1 MLSWVRQAS
10 CEVTDGFRRLGGI
23 VVLLLVPLFLVLS
36 ARSQIASADDSVPT
50 AASNRGSAAET
61 QDSAGKTMA
70 ASPSPF
76 ESTTASAALDA
87 TTVEPGNLPPAPAAD
102 PSASASPLSSW
113 MPDGGWT
120 FHFAPDRWC
129 NIDPQLRASIN
140 SVSPESEPKGGN
152 YFAVDNFRLFFTGQV
167 TKVIGFEL
175 STDISGA
182 GGQGFT
188 DSAKDDLSLPDTIH
202 LLDADVRFNF
212 NDYVKIW
219 AGRFRPP
226 SDRTNLSGTF
236 FINMWDLPFVSKY
249 PGVFLGRDDGV
260 AYWGEWIGENGGQVK
275 WQLGVFNGQGRD
287 SAGNDWPL
295 VSGTSANPNGDPEF
309 AARVVVNLLDPE
321 PDYYN
326 YSTYYG
332 QKNILA
338 IGFAL
343 QTQQDAVTDTAHHVG
358 SFTGWNVD
366 FLAENK
372 LTEWGSACLEGAY
385 YNYDVGGDV
394 ASAVAGQAGFVFAGW
409 LLPQEIGCCGVSGR
423 FRPFVRY
430 QRYEYD
436 DQAAAAAAKEFSE
449 GWDFGVEYVI
459 KGHNARFTNFFG
471 TRDIVGGP
479 REDIY
484 RTGLQIVF

>member
-1 MLSWVRQAS
+1 MVCRFWTQR
-10 CEVTDGFRRLGGI
+10 RRLVI
-23 VVLLLVPLFLVLS
+23 LLMVSALS
-36 ARSQIASADDSVPT
+36 SFAPNLGALAADESAIEPAVAAADLPGKITLMDLSTDKSTDACPDVGTTIPDPTPPPDPT
-50 AASNRGSAAET
+50 APTVDGSSAA
-61 QDSAGKTMA
+61 G
-70 ASPSPF
+70 SPCWSW
-76 ESTTASAALDA
+76 T
-87 TTVEPGNLPPAPAAD
+87 PGEGVTFRFT
-102 PSASASPLSSW
+102 
-113 MPDGGWT
+113 PDK
-120 FHFAPDRWC
+120 WC
-129 NIDPQLRASIN
+129 NIDPQLRTSFD
-140 SVSPESEPKGGN
+140 SVGPEGVPKGGN
-152 YFAVDNFRLFFTGQV
+152 YFAIDNFRLFFTGQV
-167 TKVIGFEL
+167 TKVIGFEF

-182 GGQGFT
+182 GGQGLT
-188 DSAKDDLSLPDTIH
+188 DSAKNDLSLPDTIH
-202 LLDADVRFNF
+202 LLDADVRFDF
-212 NDYVKIW
+212 NDFVKFW

-226 SDRTNLSGTF
+226 SDRTNLSGPF
-236 FINMWDLPFVSKY
+236 FINMWDVPFVSKY
-249 PGVFLGRDDGV
+249 PSIFLGRDDGA
-260 AYWGEWIGENGGQVK
+260 AYWGEWIGENGGQMK

-287 SAGNDWPL
+287 SAGNDWPQ
-295 VSGTSANPNGDPEF
+295 VPGTSPNPNGDPEF

-326 YSTYYG
+326 FSTYYG

-343 QTQQDAVTDTAHHVG
+343 QTQRDAVTDTAHHVG

-372 LTEWGSACLEGAY
+372 LNEWGSACLEGAY

-394 ASAVAGQAGFVFAGW
+394 ASAVSGKAGFVFAGW
-409 LLPQEIGCCGVSGR
+409 LLPQEIGCCGVCGR

-430 QRYEYD
+430 QRYDYD
-436 DQAAAAAAKEFSE
+436 DQAAAAAANEFSE

-459 KGHNARFTNFFG
+459 KGHNARFTNFYG